1 MWVCSFIFGISY
13 VKGKTEWGYKR
24 VGAGKIFGAKN
35 EEVTGG
41 NCIMRSFLIFT
52 AHQRLFK

>member
-1 MWVCSFIFGISY
+1 MLREKQTEDVREWVL
-13 VKGKTEWGYKR
+13 
-24 VGAGKIFGAKN
+24 GKIFGPKN

-52 AHQRLFK
+52 AHQMLFK